1 MYDKF
6 PTTKISSDSSKV
18 YKDLSIFK
26 DESLVI
32 VETFPGVSD
41 DVLESFKS
49 LGFNKVINT
58 IDLFI
63 SEEEM
68 NKWLKPILTKD
79 RVRGRKFFGEIIDF
93 MDEDK
98 IEEAKKDIV
107 NSNKVLVYGFGASLL
122 SDEGVLVFVDV
133 PRWEIQM
140 RYRKGMPNFNA
151 SNYDEDNLKKI
162 KRGYFFEW
170 PMANKLKKK
179 VFRKMDYYF
188 DNAIKNNINM
198 ISSTD
203 YFKGLK
209 IIANQP
215 FRLVPFFDPG
225 VWGGQWMKEEFN
237 LEENNSNYAWSFDG
251 VPEENS
257 INLGFGKYVIETPAI
272 NLVLAYPLD
281 LLGRFVYQRY
291 GAEFPIRFDYLDT
304 VKGQNLSLQ
313 VHPPVELIQREFGM
327 AYTQS
332 ESYYLMQSFEGG
344 VVYLGV
350 KNDVDKKEMFDD
362 LRKAQEGKIIFDA
375 EKYVNVFPS
384 KKHDHYLIPP
394 GTIHCSG
401 SNTVVLEISTTPN
414 IFTFKLWDWG
424 RLGLDGLPRPTHID
438 LGEEAINMDNNTDFV
453 NKYLVN
459 QSKIILDDG
468 ENLVEETGLTDD
480 QHLVTTRIHVKK
492 SLTLNNNEV
501 VSMMNL
507 VEGDSCVIKT
517 DKIDYEIHYGETFI
531 VPASV
536 DLFTIESK
544 EAVILMRAQVRK

>member
-1 MYDKF
+1 
-6 PTTKISSDSSKV
+6 
-18 YKDLSIFK
+18 
-26 DESLVI
+26 
-32 VETFPGVSD
+32 
-41 DVLESFKS
+41 
-49 LGFNKVINT
+49 
-58 IDLFI
+58 
-63 SEEEM
+63 
-68 NKWLKPILTKD
+68 
-79 RVRGRKFFGEIIDF
+79 
-93 MDEDK
+93 
-98 IEEAKKDIV
+98 
-107 NSNKVLVYGFGASLL
+107 
-122 SDEGVLVFVDV
+122 
-133 PRWEIQM
+133 
-140 RYRKGMPNFNA
+140 
-151 SNYDEDNLKKI
+151 
-162 KRGYFFEW
+162 
-170 PMANKLKKK
+170 
-179 VFRKMDYYF
+179 
-188 DNAIKNNINM
+188 
-198 ISSTD
+198 
-203 YFKGLK
+203 
-209 IIANQP
+209 
-215 FRLVPFFDPG
+215 
-225 VWGGQWMKEEFN
+225 
-237 LEENNSNYAWSFDG
+237 
-251 VPEENS
+251 
-257 INLGFGKYVIETPAI
+257 
-272 NLVLAYPLD
+272 
-281 LLGRFVYQRY
+281 
-291 GAEFPIRFDYLDT
+291 
-304 VKGQNLSLQ
+304 
-313 VHPPVELIQREFGM
+313 M

-544 EAVILMRAQVRK
+544 EPVILMRAQVRK